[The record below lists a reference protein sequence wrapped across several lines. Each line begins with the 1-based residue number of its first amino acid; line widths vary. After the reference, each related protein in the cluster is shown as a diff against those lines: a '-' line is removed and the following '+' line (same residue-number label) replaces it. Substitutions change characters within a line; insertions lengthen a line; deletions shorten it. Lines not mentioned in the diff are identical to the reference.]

1 MNVERISAPGFEG
14 YVKSEIGGRKENQD
28 SYGWISAPVG
38 LIVTVCDGMGG
49 GPAGKMA
56 SSISVDSILKFM
68 IDVKNQRMQVEE
80 LVVKAIE
87 YANLCV
93 YEKACAQPELM
104 GMGSTCTVLVLKMG
118 TAVLAHVG
126 DSRIYQLRGHK
137 KVFRTFDHSL
147 VFELVKQKVITEE
160 QARQSSQSNIIT
172 RALGLKDKVEIDI
185 TTLEFKR
192 GDRFMLSSDG
202 IHGSMPEKDLLEIVS
217 DRQQTV
223 GDIVAQLAAKVDE
236 MGKEKGGGHD
246 NMTLVLIDCNEE
258 SVPGSDGFFGK
269 ICDFFKNMF

>member
-38 LIVTVCDGMGG
+38 LIVTVCDG
-49 GPAGKMA
+49 
-56 SSISVDSILKFM
+56 ILKFM

-126 DSRIYQLRGHK
+126 DSRIYQLRGH
-137 KVFRTFDHSL
+137 
-147 VFELVKQKVITEE
+147 
-160 QARQSSQSNIIT
+160 
-172 RALGLKDKVEIDI
+172 
-185 TTLEFKR
+185 
-192 GDRFMLSSDG
+192 
-202 IHGSMPEKDLLEIVS
+202 
-217 DRQQTV
+217 
-223 GDIVAQLAAKVDE
+223 
-236 MGKEKGGGHD
+236 
-246 NMTLVLIDCNEE
+246 
-258 SVPGSDGFFGK
+258 
-269 ICDFFKNMF
+269 